1 MSLLAIIFIAILIP
15 FVVFFLGFTWFFI
28 WSRVAKL
35 TTIQR
40 PHSVEA
46 SKRYHTRLGSV
57 QAVQAVQST
66 AGSYNFV
73 DDSKADHGMKPMYK
87 PLSHFLESSSE
98 LNDISDTILD
108 KVDSGESLT
117 VIPGVS
123 KELANEL
130 YRLGYSSIEQIA
142 RWGRAD
148 VRSVSANLGID
159 QQLIEEVWIANAR
172 LIMSVRSTSYTS

>member
-35 TTIQR
+35 TTIQK
-40 PHSVEA
+40 PNAAEA
-46 SKRYHTRLGSV
+46 SKEYHTRLG
-57 QAVQAVQST
+57 AVQAVQT
-66 AGSYNFV
+66 GGGSYDYV
-73 DDSKADHGMKPMYK
+73 DDSKADYGIKPIYK
-87 PLSHFLESSSE
+87 PLSHFLESNTD
-98 LNDISDTILD
+98 LNDFSGTVLE
-108 KVDSGESLT
+108 KVDAGEALT

-123 KELANEL
+123 KELAGEL
-130 YRLGYSSIEQIA
+130 YSLGYSSIEQIA

-148 VRSVSANLGID
+148 VRSVSADLGID

>member
-35 TTIQR
+35 TTIQK
-40 PHSVEA
+40 PHTAETN
-46 SKRYHTRLGSV
+46 KRYHTRLG
-57 QAVQAVQST
+57 AVQT
-66 AGSYNFV
+66 GAGGYAYV
-73 DDSKADHGMKPMYK
+73 DDSKIDHGIKPIYK
-87 PLSHFLESSSE
+87 PLSHFLDSNTK
-98 LNDISDTILD
+98 LNNFSDSVLEA
-108 KVDSGESLT
+108 VDSSESLT

-123 KELANEL
+123 KELAREL
-130 YRLGYSSIEQIA
+130 YNLGYSSIEQIA

-148 VRSVSANLGID
+148 VRSVSADLGID

-172 LIMSVRSTSYTS
+172 LIMSVRSTSYSS